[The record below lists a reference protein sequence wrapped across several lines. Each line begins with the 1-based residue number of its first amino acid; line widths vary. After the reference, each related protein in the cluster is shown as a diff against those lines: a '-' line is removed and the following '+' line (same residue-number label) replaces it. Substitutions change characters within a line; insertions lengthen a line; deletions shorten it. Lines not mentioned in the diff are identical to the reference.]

1 MKLKVSRNQLLN
13 ALQRCQGIIPTRG
26 TMPILSYV
34 LLQIDKTGIHLSATD
49 LDVTISSFTNAEV
62 EETGEITLLARKLF
76 EIVREMPE
84 DEIHITKQES
94 EQITLV
100 CKGASFALMGLPAED
115 FPALPHYKEQD
126 FFALDKQLLAE
137 MIRKT
142 LFAVPSVETRYSM
155 TGALLEFDG
164 QTISMVG
171 TDGHRL
177 AYFTQTQ
184 AHEVKQK
191 LSFILPKK
199 VLSELKKLT
208 EDASETINISFQEKH
223 AIFSI
228 ENVVLMGR
236 LLEGG
241 FPNYKQVIP
250 QPAPSHVLINREL
263 LIHALRRVSIL
274 SDEKSHSVRFELKE
288 DALAL
293 SSQDSEFGDAHEEL
307 PVKYHGP
314 SVVIGFNA
322 TYVLDTL
329 SAIDEVQVR
338 FDVSETLGPCLFRP
352 EGREDYLCVIMPMKV
367 D

>member
-1 MKLKVSRNQLLN
+1 MKLKVNINQLLS

-34 LLQIDKTGIHLSATD
+34 LLQIDKEGIHLSATD
-49 LDVTISSFTNAEV
+49 LDVTISSFTKAEV

-84 DEIHITKQES
+84 DEIHITKKES
-94 EQITLV
+94 EQINMV
-100 CKGASFALMGLPAED
+100 CRGASFALMGLPAED
-115 FPALPHYKEQD
+115 FPSLPSYKKQD
-126 FFALDKQLLAE
+126 FFALDKQVLAE

-142 LFAVPSVETRYSM
+142 LFAVPAVETRYSM
-155 TGALLEFDG
+155 TGALLEFEG

-177 AYFTQTQ
+177 AYFSQTQ
-184 AHEVKQK
+184 QHEVTQK

-208 EDASETINISFQEKH
+208 EDASETINVSFQEKH

-228 ENVVLMGR
+228 EDVVLMGR

-241 FPNYKQVIP
+241 FPNYRQVIP
-250 QPAPSHVLINREL
+250 QPSSNFVSINREL
-263 LIHALRRVSIL
+263 LIHALKRVSIL
-274 SDEKSHSVRFELKE
+274 SDEKSHSVRFELNE
-288 DALAL
+288 NILAL
-293 SSQDSEFGDAHEEL
+293 SSQDSEFGDAHEEI
-307 PVKYHGP
+307 PISYSGP
-314 SVVIGFNA
+314 TVIIGFNA

-329 SAIDEVQVR
+329 TAMDEEQVR